1 MVSVN
6 TRWDQLRNHMVS
18 AGIVAVI
25 AATVWLAMSFGK
37 LSMLGVVGLVGLI
50 VAVYVGVRHP
60 LWLFW
65 ALAAVMAVLQ
75 YGRIPGAHL
84 PLYLPLAFGCLL
96 ASILH
101 PRFARSP
108 HPLELAVLALIIT
121 SGLSVVANYQSL
133 ADVSIFV
140 RWLIAM
146 SMIFPLLQLSQQH
159 LATFG
164 RIFVCGAAL
173 NGIFG
178 FYLIAFDQNHASFR
192 YLRAFGYLEQYTVGF
207 YAYTN
212 EGASRT
218 QRLGGTWVEP
228 NGAGLNLMVALALC
242 ILLFAGWRRVVLTTV
257 ITAALALT
265 LSRQSIGTFV
275 VGIVLVLIF
284 HTMRSR
290 DRIATIASLGLIA
303 GLCFLISPVRRRILS
318 SFRSDDAGSTSRLDA
333 LHNFPGQMS
342 GNWLFGHGWGRRE
355 FLDPSYSYTLNLVS
369 NAPLI
374 TVYRG
379 GIITGL
385 AFLAVMIVGCVMAY
399 RAIISNSLPWALY
412 GGVFIAFCFV
422 GMQLDHGTAD
432 IAQIVLLYSIMLAFL
447 VYIDRERREALRR
460 KSTQTDAVSTPQEA
474 PRVGVP

>member
-18 AGIVAVI
+18 AAIVAVI
-25 AATVWLAMSFGK
+25 AATVWLAISFGK
-37 LSMLGVVGLVGLI
+37 LSLLGVVGLVALI
-50 VAVYVGVRHP
+50 VAAYVGVRHP

-75 YGRIPGAHL
+75 YGRFPGAHL

-121 SGLSVVANYQSL
+121 SGLSVAANYQSL

-140 RWLIAM
+140 RWVIAM

-164 RIFVCGAAL
+164 KIFVCGAAL

-178 FYLIAFDQNHASFR
+178 FYLIAFDPNHTSFR
-192 YLRAFGYLEQYTVGF
+192 FLRAFGYLEKYTVGF

-228 NGAGLNLMVALALC
+228 NGAGLNLMVALVLG
-242 ILLFAGWRRVVLTTV
+242 ILLFEGWRRVILTTV
-257 ITAALALT
+257 LTAALALT
-265 LSRQSIGTFV
+265 LSRQSIATFT
-275 VGIVLVLIF
+275 VGIILVLIF

-290 DRIATIASLGLIA
+290 DRLAMVTSLALISGLA
-303 GLCFLISPVRRRILS
+303 FLVSPVRRRILS

-342 GNWLFGHGWGRRE
+342 GHWIFGHGWGRRE

-379 GIITGL
+379 GILTGL
-385 AFLAVMIVGCVMAY
+385 AFLAVIIVGCIMSY
-399 RAIISNSLPWALY
+399 RALISGSLPWAIY
-412 GGVFIAFCFV
+412 GGVFIALCFV
-422 GMQLDHGTAD
+422 AMQLDHGTAD

-447 VYIDRERREALRR
+447 VYIDRERTEAVRR
-460 KSTQTDAVSTPQEA
+460 KSTGVSAPQEA
-474 PRVGVP
+474 LRVGVP